1 MNAVKKR
8 FKGIAFPAWIALL
21 VCVSWAC
28 SLPLRPEQEQ
38 PSECEITVNGMY
50 DLILELELPEHF
62 SAWGSDEE
70 IVRQGTE
77 FDVNQYFTVLTSLSM
92 EPGYRLDYVY
102 DAYGGNGSPVLYA
115 RSDDMEPYATFSEYQ
130 KALEGLAGAEEQAL
144 LQQGYL
150 AHVIPED
157 TEEGYFQMAV
167 LYLLGDQFYLQWH
180 ANYDDDLIVCDQ
192 GHLEEVLEDYVMW
205 IVEYDPDII
214 ENILEGVEEESLE
227 PEITLKEDMAEVS
240 LVFFTKWGGVYR
252 VTYEI
257 SREQPYQIEQTDL
270 ENLFEYDCGI
280 MF

>member
-1 MNAVKKR
+1 MNAVEKR
-8 FKGIAFPAWIALL
+8 FKGIAFPAWIALR

-28 SLPLRPEQEQ
+28 SLPLKSEEED
-38 PSECEITVNGMY
+38 PSDCKITVNGMY
-50 DLILELELPEHF
+50 DLILELDLPEHF
-62 SAWGSDEE
+62 DAWEDDQE

-115 RSDDMEPYATFSEYQ
+115 RPDDVEPYATFSEYQ
-130 KALEGLAGAEEQAL
+130 RALDGLAGAEVQTL

-157 TEEGYFQMAV
+157 TEEGYFQMVV

-192 GHLEEVLEDYVMW
+192 EHLEEVLEEYVMW
-205 IVEYDPDII
+205 IAEYDPDDT
-214 ENILEGVEEESLE
+214 EDILAGVEEVSLE
-227 PEITLKEDMAEVS
+227 PAITLKEDVAEVS

-252 VTYEI
+252 AMYEI
-257 SREQPYQIEQTDL
+257 SREQPYRIEQTDL